1 MDVTMSGFLN
11 AANRFADKEHRKGL
25 WQVWPK
31 YEIRSRKDGGR
42 YVLAVEPD
50 LPPRVD
56 LEKALE
62 KTNGLVA
69 PNSPEMALL
78 NQAVAR
84 TKARK
89 EVWPN
94 WPLVSK
100 PDLFLKFAR
109 LADDGG
115 LDNGAT
121 LEELDT
127 DKNAA
132 AALEWAEVHGV
143 LGLTAEGVDEFLE
156 ARTRGGTAET
166 VAAFAYEAWVANGC
180 LRLYEAATAEELDM
194 DLIASY
200 FDNPRYKS
208 HYTRTPAIAREFALG
223 VVATETQKRV
233 TGNAYPA
240 FYGVVGRFVSG
251 WSFTTLLG
259 AMWLQMF
266 WLLTASEAPR
276 RCSNWECDKIIA
288 YEQPD
293 RSTRGMKRN
302 DRSGGYVTRK
312 DKRFCHKRCR
322 DRYHYLTKTK
332 PRRHVAR
339 DL

>member
-1 MDVTMSGFLN
+1 MSVNEGDFTE
-11 AANRFADKEHRKGL
+11 AADKAVNNLVRET
-25 WQVWPK
+25 VWPVFDT
-31 YEIRSRKDGGR
+31 YYCDHAQDRDGPVGVRYVYAPECLRRKD
-42 YVLAVEPD
+42 VSIKN
-50 LPPRVD
+50 RVTGAYAPL
-56 LEKALE
+56 LED
-62 KTNGLVA
+62 
-69 PNSPEMALL
+69 S
-78 NQAVAR
+78 
-84 TKARK
+84 
-89 EVWPN
+89 
-94 WPLVSK
+94 
-100 PDLFLKFAR
+100 LFLRFAR
-109 LADDGG
+109 LAEDERMDVPEMPLSQERLGGVPDLADD
-115 LDNGAT
+115 
-121 LEELDT
+121 LDT
-127 DKNAA
+127 ERNRTI
-132 AALEWAEVHGV
+132 ALRWADGYGV
-143 LGLTAEGVDEFLE
+143 LGLTPHPRLGTWWPDP
-156 ARTRGGTAET
+156 RGGDGDSVER
-166 VAAFAYEAWVANGC
+166 FAYEAWVANGC